1 MIISRTLV
9 ILKNAIIKLLDIYF
23 IKHPNLKLIL
33 VKAIEGKPIHR
44 PSTMLL
50 IVEEVYKY
58 HEKSIVEV
66 LGIPFR
72 FNTYLY
78 INGCIWEYS
87 KWGKYH

>member
-1 MIISRTLV
+1 M
-9 ILKNAIIKLLDIYF
+9 LKNQMVKLLDIYF

-33 VKAIEGKPIHR
+33 LKAIEGKPIQR

-50 IVEEVYKY
+50 IVEEVYIY
-58 HEKSIVEV
+58 HEKSIVEL